1 MVAAGQAQRERL
13 RSRLRGRSRGFTLL
27 EVIIVVVIIG
37 VIAMMSLPTIQAG
50 SRQAA
55 VRRSVRAFISA
66 ARQASARA
74 VTTRKP
80 TALIVWPDDGT
91 FGVEGIETRVELPD
105 FADFGDIEGGR
116 AAEGDEEIRFDF
128 YPTGSAAGGSIQ
140 IEFTP
145 ADRRQAY
152 TLIIDPL
159 IGRVRIEED
168 S

>member
-1 MVAAGQAQRERL
+1 MKRL
-13 RSRLRGRSRGFTLL
+13 PRRSRGFTLL

-50 SRQAA
+50 TRQAA

-66 ARQASARA
+66 ARQASTRA

-80 TALIVWPDDGT
+80 ASLIVWPDDAE
-91 FGVEGIETRVELPD
+91 FGVEGTDARVELPD

-116 AAEGDEEIRFDF
+116 AAEGDDEIRFDF
-128 YPTGSAAGGSIQ
+128 YPTGSAAGGSVQ
-140 IEFTP
+140 IEFTRS
-145 ADRRQAY
+145 DRRQVY

-159 IGRVRIEED
+159 ISRVRIEEGE
-168 S
+168 